1 MKILDQYI
9 LKRFLYNFFS
19 SFFILI
25 VIFIFQ
31 GIWLFIDDLAG
42 KGLGIVI
49 IAKFIFYFI
58 PTLIDKV
65 LPLTVLLSSILT
77 FGTFAENYEFAAMK
91 ASGISLQRGMR
102 SLIVFVLFLG
112 VVTFFFANNVIPKSE
127 QKMFNLRRNIAKV
140 KPAAA
145 ITEGVFSDFEGT
157 GDGMNIKVDK
167 KYGEQDRFLDNV
179 IIHRKTKQNVN
190 NTVIKATS
198 GELISSEESDIIQLV
213 LKDGNYY
220 EDLVSK
226 DPKEQRKHPF
236 AKADFE
242 TYAINIDIS
251 ELNEQDL
258 EEDQNITTNKMKN
271 VSRLIKDIDS
281 LRENNLE
288 KVEAFSKN
296 IVNRMGA
303 FPIQPKKKKPQQV
316 EKTGLELI
324 QTEKNQKDRMKKD
337 SIKDIDALLDNLE
350 EWQRM
355 QVMKNAKNSVSG
367 IMSTVTAKK
376 DELQS
381 RYKFYNSHI
390 LSLHQKYAL
399 ALSCIILFFVGAPLG
414 AIIRKGGLGLPMV
427 IAIIL
432 FLAYY
437 FIGVFA
443 GNYAKEGN
451 IHPAIGAWLSTLIML
466 PLGVSLTK
474 RATADKGLFGFGHI
488 FDGIKSIFKRK
499 SEEADE
505 ESPDNSDE
513 DLSDSKKDHEILIS
527 YSNEKLIDIVQ
538 NYKQHGFDTSLR
550 GSAMAILKKRGIS
563 MDELRFKGMLTN
575 QSYERAEVLYE
586 SFNWN
591 SKVAFYI
598 YLTAI
603 IFIPI
608 SGFVLP
614 DSKIGED
621 LFTLIFNLLIL
632 GYFFYVI
639 KSAIQYSNIYK
650 LIKKEG
656 QFNPIIA
663 FVLGAIIYFIFYFYI
678 RKSLKEDMKLIR

>member
-9 LKRFLYNFFS
+9 LRRFLYNFFS

-42 KGLGIVI
+42 KGLGVVI
-49 IAKFIFYFI
+49 IGKFIFYFI
-58 PTLIDKV
+58 PTLVDKV

-112 VVTFFFANNVIPKSE
+112 FVTFFFANDVIPKSE

-167 KYGEQDRFLDNV
+167 KYGEQDRFLDKV
-179 IIHRKTKQNVN
+179 IIHKKTKQNVN
-190 NTVIKATS
+190 NTVIKAKT

-213 LKDGNYY
+213 LKDGHYY
-220 EDLVSK
+220 EEIVKK
-226 DPKEQRKHPF
+226 DANEKRKQPF
-236 AKADFE
+236 AKSNFD
-242 TYAINIDIS
+242 TYTINIDIS
-251 ELNEQDL
+251 ELNDQDL

-271 VSRLIKDIDS
+271 VGRLIKDIDS

-288 KVEAFSKN
+288 KVVAFSKN
-296 IVNRMGA
+296 VVNRMGA
-303 FPIQPKKKKPQQV
+303 FPL
-316 EKTGLELI
+316 KTP
-324 QTEKNQKDRMKKD
+324 KD
-337 SIKDIDALLDNLE
+337 SIKQNLE
-350 EWQRM
+350 LIRPDNVKEETEQDSIETIDQFVGGLEQWEQI
-355 QVMKNAKNSVSG
+355 QVMKKALNDVSN
-367 IMSTVTAKK
+367 ILNTVTSKK

-427 IAIIL
+427 VAIIL
-432 FLAYY
+432 FLTYY

-451 IHPAIGAWLSTLIML
+451 IHPAIGAWLPTLIML
-466 PLGVSLTK
+466 PLGISLTR
-474 RATADKGLFGFGHI
+474 RATADKGLVGFGHFI
-488 FDGIKSIFKRK
+488 DRIKSLFKRK
-499 SEEADE
+499 EKEE
-505 ESPDNSDE
+505 E
-513 DLSDSKKDHEILIS
+513 D
-527 YSNEKLIDIVQ
+527 Q
-538 NYKQHGFDTSLR
+538 
-550 GSAMAILKKRGIS
+550 
-563 MDELRFKGMLTN
+563 
-575 QSYERAEVLYE
+575 
-586 SFNWN
+586 
-591 SKVAFYI
+591 
-598 YLTAI
+598 
-603 IFIPI
+603 
-608 SGFVLP
+608 
-614 DSKIGED
+614 
-621 LFTLIFNLLIL
+621 
-632 GYFFYVI
+632 
-639 KSAIQYSNIYK
+639 
-650 LIKKEG
+650 
-656 QFNPIIA
+656 
-663 FVLGAIIYFIFYFYI
+663 
-678 RKSLKEDMKLIR
+678 